1 MNSLSCKMDHNMKK
15 ILISLL
21 LLILFSCDDRDNIGD
36 VYNFEGTL
44 VINEIN
50 YNSSDGFDSGDWV
63 ELYNATDELLDIE
76 NWIFKDEDDVHIF
89 PILENTMLSAGEY
102 LVLCSDTNS
111 FTALF
116 PDVNNFVG
124 NLGFSFS
131 GNGELLR
138 LFNSEGE
145 LVDFVTYDDSDPWP
159 VGPDGNGPTLELID
173 SFSDNTLAEN
183 WSASDGNGTPGQS
196 NN

>member
-1 MNSLSCKMDHNMKK
+1 MDHNMKK

-50 YNSSDGFDSGDWV
+50 YHSSDDFDSGDWV

-116 PDVNNFVG
+116 PNVNNFVG
-124 NLGFSFS
+124 NLGFRFS

-145 LVDFVTYDDSDPWP
+145 LVDYVTYDDSDPWP

-173 SFSDNTLAEN
+173 SFSDNALAEN